1 MENLID
7 KYMHLII
14 YPSCM
19 LYSKGFR
26 YQNVLANKMTKT
38 KKKNYMDNIR
48 RNFNVH
54 SLNNVKRTV
63 NKPVA

>member
-1 MENLID
+1 MLDMVENLTN
-7 KYMHLII
+7 
-14 YPSCM
+14 
-19 LYSKGFR
+19 SKGFR

-38 KKKNYMDNIR
+38 KKNYMDNIR

-63 NKPVA
+63 NKSVCK